1 LQEATTA
8 NTMAVKGSEFA
19 PTMDPVSEVD
29 FDPVHD

>member
-1 LQEATTA
+1 
-8 NTMAVKGSEFA
+8 MAVKGSEFA